1 MSDYPMY
8 VTPDGEELYEYEF
21 KERFN
26 EMLDAVYGTI
36 SVAGLEFDAS
46 RVVEELDPIAHRTV
60 MLDYADSL
68 MREEELD
75 EWSEDHEWLA
85 SDEDWDEDEDLE
97 S

>member
-1 MSDYPMY
+1 MNENPMY
-8 VTPDGEELYEYEF
+8 VTPDGEELYEYDLE
-21 KERFN
+21 ERFN
-26 EMLDAVYGTI
+26 EMLDEIYGTV
-36 SVAGLEFDAS
+36 SVAGIEFGAS
-46 RVVEELDPIAHRTV
+46 RVLEELDPIAHRTA

-85 SDEDWDEDEDLE
+85 LDEDEDLE

>member
-26 EMLDAVYGTI
+26 EMLDDAYGTL

-46 RVVEELDPIAHRTV
+46 RVLEELDPIAHRLA
-60 MLDYADSL
+60 MYDYADSL
-68 MREEELD
+68 MQDGEFD
-75 EWSEDHEWLA
+75 EWREDHEWLTT
-85 SDEDWDEDEDLE
+85 DEDEDWE
-97 S
+97 T